1 VLRTAKVRLIKSAF
15 ALQIYYFD
23 RLCSNAVGVRH
34 TAYLLTGFFTTH
46 NTGLAIGLC
55 LRCNRC
61 RGIMKII
68 KRYFV
73 TGLIIVLP
81 LYISF
86 YVFVT
91 IVNFMDSLMYLL
103 PEVARPDTYLPFHV
117 PGIGLLVTIIG
128 IFLVGMLT
136 TNFLGRKLV
145 TLGEWFLD
153 WIPLLRTIYKSSK
166 QFISTF
172 FSKDADGF
180 RKVVLIEFPRKG
192 TYAVAFVT
200 SKTQGEV
207 QAKVEVDLIN
217 VFLPTTPNPTSGFYL
232 AVPSSEVI
240 SLDMTVEDAFK
251 VIMSGGVIVPD
262 GRGRLKK

>member
-1 VLRTAKVRLIKSAF
+1 
-15 ALQIYYFD
+15 
-23 RLCSNAVGVRH
+23 
-34 TAYLLTGFFTTH
+34 
-46 NTGLAIGLC
+46 
-55 LRCNRC
+55 
-61 RGIMKII
+61 MKII

-86 YVFVT
+86 YVFIT

-103 PEVARPDTYLPFHV
+103 PKVARPDTYLPFHV
-117 PGIGLLVTIIG
+117 PGIGLLITVVG

-145 TLGEWFLD
+145 VLGEWLLD

-180 RKVVLIEFPRKG
+180 RKVVLVEFPRKG

-207 QAKVEVDLIN
+207 QNKVEVDLIN

-232 AVPSSEVI
+232 AVPANEVT
-240 SLDMTVEDAFK
+240 SLEMTVEDAFK

-262 GRGRLKK
+262 GRGQLRK

>member
-1 VLRTAKVRLIKSAF
+1 
-15 ALQIYYFD
+15 
-23 RLCSNAVGVRH
+23 
-34 TAYLLTGFFTTH
+34 
-46 NTGLAIGLC
+46 
-55 LRCNRC
+55 
-61 RGIMKII
+61 MKII

-86 YVFVT
+86 YVFIT
-91 IVNFMDSLMYLL
+91 IVNFMDSLILLL
-103 PEVARPDTYLPFHV
+103 PKVARPDTYMPFHV
-117 PGIGLLVTIIG
+117 PGIGLLMTVVG
-128 IFLVGMLT
+128 IFLVGMVA
-136 TNFLGRKLV
+136 TNFLGKKLV
-145 TLGEWFLD
+145 SFGEWLLD

-200 SKTQGEV
+200 SKTRGEV
-207 QAKVEVDLIN
+207 QAKVDEDLIN

-232 AVPSSEVI
+232 AVPSDEVTA
-240 SLDMTVEDAFK
+240 LDMTVEDAFK

-262 GRGRLKK
+262 GRPDGRGQLKK

>member
-1 VLRTAKVRLIKSAF
+1 
-15 ALQIYYFD
+15 
-23 RLCSNAVGVRH
+23 
-34 TAYLLTGFFTTH
+34 
-46 NTGLAIGLC
+46 
-55 LRCNRC
+55 
-61 RGIMKII
+61 MKIL

-117 PGIGLLVTIIG
+117 PGIGLLVTVTG

-145 TLGEWFLD
+145 AIGEWFLD

-180 RKVVLIEFPRKG
+180 RKVVLIEFPRRG

-200 SKTQGEV
+200 SKTHGEV
-207 QAKVEVDLIN
+207 QVKIEEDLIN

-232 AVPSSEVI
+232 AVPSNEVI

-251 VIMSGGVIVPD
+251 VIMSGGVIVPE
-262 GRGRLKK
+262 GKGRLKK